1 LTGIGVSYEIDQ
13 RWKVDVGALYEH
25 LSNGGQTDPNPS
37 LNLIGPQIGVSYSF

>member
-1 LTGIGVSYEIDQ
+1 VSYEIDQ

-37 LNLIGPQIGVSYSF
+37 LNLIGPQIGISYSF